1 MSDHEYLSEAEEPE
15 IPDGP
20 AAAQIVPWLRCNLP
34 RPAIAALTGTDC
46 DALQAAAGIL
56 VLYQR
61 TEDRGLLAAFR
72 TCVLIMQPKTRELA
86 YHAIARVAEW
96 DTRAK
101 WWGKA
106 GLWDHSLFTVETAL
120 ICKHSPEGRKFRR

>member
-1 MSDHEYLSEAEEPE
+1 MSDPDYLSEAEEPE

-20 AAAQIVPWLRCNLP
+20 AAAKVIPWLRCNLP

-61 TEDRGLLAAFR
+61 TESRAVLDAFHA
-72 TCVLIMQPKTRELA
+72 CVTQMQRKTRELA
-86 YHAIARVAEW
+86 YHAIAQVAEW

-101 WWGKA
+101 WWGRA
-106 GLWDHSLFTVETAL
+106 GLWDHCDFTVESAMA
-120 ICKHSPEGRKFRR
+120 CKHSPEGRRFRR

>member
-1 MSDHEYLSEAEEPE
+1 MSDPEYLSEAEEPE

-20 AAAQIVPWLRCNLP
+20 AAAQILDWLRCQLP

-56 VLYQR
+56 ALYQR
-61 TEDRGLLAAFR
+61 TSNPELLNAFR

-86 YHAIARVAEW
+86 YHAVAQVAEW

-106 GLWDHSLFTVETAL
+106 GLWDHSHFTPETAM
-120 ICKHSPEGRKFRR
+120 ICKHSPEGRPFRR